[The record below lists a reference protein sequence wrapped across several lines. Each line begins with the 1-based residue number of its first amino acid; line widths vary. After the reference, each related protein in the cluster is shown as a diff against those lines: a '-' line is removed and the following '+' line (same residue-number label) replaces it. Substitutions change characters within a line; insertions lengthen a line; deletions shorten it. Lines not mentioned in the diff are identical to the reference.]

1 MHILGIYVLHQGCEG
16 YKDLLIFV
24 EYLSSISLSMLLIDV
39 LEFVQGCGFDF
50 RIWAGGRQ

>member
-1 MHILGIYVLHQGCEG
+1 MHILGIFVLHQGCEG

-24 EYLSSISLSMLLIDV
+24 EYLSSISLSMLLLDV